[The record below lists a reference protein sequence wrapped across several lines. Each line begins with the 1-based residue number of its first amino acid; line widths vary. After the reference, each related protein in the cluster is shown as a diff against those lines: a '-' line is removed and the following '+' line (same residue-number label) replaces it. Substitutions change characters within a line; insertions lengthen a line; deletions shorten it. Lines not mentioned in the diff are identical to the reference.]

1 MRAIK
6 DLGRKSVA
14 RSTFRK
20 IIAVRNSIRDLG
32 THLYRQSAYGRR
44 LRSHCRG
51 RQDLLL
57 NLGCGL
63 LVKPGWVNVD
73 YAPSVDAFYLDILD
87 GLPLADGTVRHIHCE
102 HFLAYLDFGDAVE
115 FLTECYRVIR
125 PSGTMRVIVPDAER
139 YMRAYCQNDDG
150 FFAKLEH
157 LGGAIEPLKPKN
169 MVCNHSFRMG
179 GDHRFAWDFETLD
192 TAAKKSGFTASR
204 SSINDVEAEL
214 RIDGQDWWRPFES
227 LYVNL
232 WK

>member
-1 MRAIK
+1 
-6 DLGRKSVA
+6 
-14 RSTFRK
+14 
-20 IIAVRNSIRDLG
+20 
-32 THLYRQSAYGRR
+32 
-44 LRSHCRG
+44 
-51 RQDLLL
+51 
-57 NLGCGL
+57 
-63 LVKPGWVNVD
+63 
-73 YAPSVDAFYLDILD
+73 
-87 GLPLADGTVRHIHCE
+87 
-102 HFLAYLDFGDAVE
+102 
-115 FLTECYRVIR
+115 
-125 PSGTMRVIVPDAER
+125 MRVIVPDAER

-179 GDHRFAWDFETLD
+179 GDHRFAWDLETLD